1 MDKQIIKSYVFN
13 ILAIILIFVLLK
25 ILIAT
30 GILSRY
36 YIGIV
41 IFIGINIILATS
53 LNLATGFLGQL
64 ALGHAGFMAVGA
76 YASAITAIALKPTF
90 LPYLESLFPPILIL
104 GFIPI
109 GFIPGLI
116 VLLISLVV
124 AGIFAGI
131 VGIVIGIPALRLR
144 GDYLGIIT
152 LGFGEV
158 IRVFINNMKALTG
171 GAQGLTGIP
180 RISNFDNVFW
190 ITVIVVGILYTLTH
204 SRQGRAIIS
213 IREDEI
219 AAESVGINTTK
230 YKVMGFAIAAFF
242 AGIGGGLYAH
252 YIAFLDPNTFNF
264 MRSVEIL
271 VIVVL
276 GGMGSLTG
284 SVVAAIVLTILP
296 EALRDFANF
305 RLLIYSGLLVIMMIF
320 RPQGIFGT
328 SEFSMSEFIHKI
340 KHNQIFSPGKEV
352 KEGK

>member
-1 MDKQIIKSYVFN
+1 MKTNIKRSYAFN
-13 ILAIILIFVLLK
+13 IISIILLFIVMKVLMSAN
-25 ILIAT
+25 ILT
-30 GILSRY
+30 RY
-36 YIGIV
+36 YTGIV
-41 IFIGINIILATS
+41 IFICINVVLATS
-53 LNLATGFLGQL
+53 LNLATGYLGQL
-64 ALGHAGFMAVGA
+64 ALGHAGFMAVGS
-76 YASAITAIALKPTF
+76 YASAITAIALKTAG
-90 LPYLESLFPPILIL
+90 LPDIVMLI
-104 GFIPI
+104 
-109 GFIPGLI
+109 
-116 VLLISLVV
+116 ISLTV
-124 AGIFAGI
+124 AGIVAGL
-131 VGIVIGIPALRLR
+131 VGIAIGIPALRLR

-158 IRVFINNMKALTG
+158 IRVVINNMGGLTG

-180 RISNFDNVFW
+180 RIVSFDSVFW
-190 ITVIVVGILYTLTH
+190 ITVLVVGILYTLTH

-219 AAESVGINTTK
+219 AAEAVGIQTTR

-284 SVVAAIVLTILP
+284 SIVAAIILTILP
-296 EALRDFANF
+296 EALRDFAEY
-305 RLLIYSGLLVIMMIF
+305 RLLIYSGLLVVMMIF

-328 SEFSMSEFIHKI
+328 HEFSMSQFIHKLR
-340 KHNQIFSPGKEV
+340 HNQIISPRKEV
-352 KEGK
+352 KEGE

>member
-1 MDKQIIKSYVFN
+1 MAKKNIKNYLLNLGAIFLLY
-13 ILAIILIFVLLK
+13 ILLKLAISNGLLN
-25 ILIAT
+25 
-30 GILSRY
+30 RY
-36 YIGIV
+36 YVGIIV
-41 IFIGINIILATS
+41 FIGINIVLATS

-64 ALGHAGFMAVGA
+64 ALGHAGFMAIGA
-76 YASAITAIALKPTF
+76 YVSAITAISLKSS
-90 LPYLESLFPPILIL
+90 LPSTIL
-104 GFIPI
+104 
-109 GFIPGLI
+109 LI
-116 VLLISLVV
+116 VSILA
-124 AGIFAGI
+124 AGVFAGI
-131 VGIVIGIPALRLR
+131 IGILIGIPALRLK

-158 IRVFINNMKALTG
+158 IRVFINNIKITG

-180 RISNFDNVFW
+180 RISNIDNVFW
-190 ITVIVVGILYTLTH
+190 ITIIVVTILYTLTN
-204 SRQGRAIIS
+204 SRHGRAIIS

-219 AAESVGINTTK
+219 AAEAVGIQTTK

-242 AGIGGGLYAH
+242 AGIGGGMYAH

-284 SVVAAIVLTILP
+284 SVIAAIVLTILP

-305 RLLIYSGLLVIMMIF
+305 RMLIYSGILVIMMIF

-328 SEFSMSEFIHKI
+328 HEFSLSKFLYKLT
-340 KHNQIFSPGKEV
+340 HNQIISPRKDL
-352 KEGK
+352 KEGE

>member
-1 MDKQIIKSYVFN
+1 MAKISIKNYIMN
-13 ILAIILIFVLLK
+13 LIAILLLFILLK
-25 ILIAT
+25 YFISN
-30 GILSRY
+30 GVLSRY
-36 YIGIV
+36 YVGII
-41 IFIGINIILATS
+41 IFICINIVLATS

-64 ALGHAGFMAVGA
+64 ALGHAGFMAIGA
-76 YASAITAIALKPTF
+76 YVSAIVAIALKGSAFQASVVTLSNSIG
-90 LPYLESLFPPILIL
+90 LPSLANTIMLIISLIL
-104 GFIPI
+104 
-109 GFIPGLI
+109 
-116 VLLISLVV
+116 

-131 VGIVIGIPALRLR
+131 IGILIGIPALRLK

-158 IRVFINNMKALTG
+158 IRVFINNIKMTG

-180 RISNFDNVFW
+180 RISNIDNVFW
-190 ITVIVVGILYTLTH
+190 ITVIVVTVLYTLTN
-204 SRQGRAIIS
+204 SRHGRAIIS

-219 AAESVGINTTK
+219 AAEAVGIQTTR

-242 AGIGGGLYAH
+242 AGIGGGMYAH

-284 SVVAAIVLTILP
+284 SVLAAIVLTIMP
-296 EALRDFANF
+296 EALRDFANY

-328 SEFSMSEFIHKI
+328 HEFSLSQFIYKI
-340 KHNQIFSPGKEV
+340 RHNQILSPRKEV
-352 KEGK
+352 KEGE

>member
-1 MDKQIIKSYVFN
+1 MKS
-13 ILAIILIFVLLK
+13 ILENPAVPEAIVELGALI
-25 ILIAT
+25 
-30 GILSRY
+30 
-36 YIGIV
+36 
-41 IFIGINIILATS
+41 
-53 LNLATGFLGQL
+53 
-64 ALGHAGFMAVGA
+64 
-76 YASAITAIALKPTF
+76 
-90 LPYLESLFPPILIL
+90 
-104 GFIPI
+104 
-109 GFIPGLI
+109 
-116 VLLISLVV
+116 ISLIV
-124 AGIFAGI
+124 AGIVAGI
-131 VGIVIGIPALRLR
+131 VGILIGIPALRLR

-158 IRVFINNMKALTG
+158 IRVIINNMGDMTG

-180 RISNFDNVFW
+180 RIANFDNVFW
-190 ITVIVVGILYTLTH
+190 ITVLVVAILYTLTH

-219 AAESVGINTTK
+219 AAEAVGIQTTR

-252 YIAFLDPNTFNF
+252 YIAFLDPNTFGF

-284 SVVAAIVLTILP
+284 SVVASIVLTILP

-305 RLLIYSGLLVIMMIF
+305 RLLIYSGLLVVMMIF

-328 SEFSMSEFIHKI
+328 HEFSMSKIHT
-340 KHNQIFSPGKEV
+340 QA
-352 KEGK
+352 

>member
-1 MDKQIIKSYVFN
+1 MNTNIKRSYTFN
-13 ILAIILIFVLLK
+13 IVSIILLFIVMKVLISAN
-25 ILIAT
+25 ILT
-30 GILSRY
+30 RY
-36 YIGIV
+36 YTGIV
-41 IFIGINIILATS
+41 IFICINIVLATS
-53 LNLATGFLGQL
+53 LNLATGYLGQL

-76 YASAITAIALKPTF
+76 YASAITAIALKPTLYAHLKSLQLPEYLDF
-90 LPYLESLFPPILIL
+90 LP
-104 GFIPI
+104 
-109 GFIPGLI
+109 GLVI
-116 VLLISLVV
+116 LLISLTV
-124 AGIFAGI
+124 AGIVAGL
-131 VGIVIGIPALRLR
+131 VGIAIGIPALRLR

-158 IRVFINNMKALTG
+158 IRVVINNMRGLTG

-180 RISNFDNVFW
+180 RISSFNSVFW
-190 ITVIVVGILYTLTH
+190 ITVLVVGILYTLTH

-219 AAESVGINTTK
+219 AAEAVGIQTTR

-252 YIAFLDPNTFNF
+252 YIAVLDPNTFGF

-284 SVVAAIVLTILP
+284 SIIAAILLTILP
-296 EALRDFANF
+296 EALRDFAEY
-305 RLLIYSGLLVIMMIF
+305 RLLIYSGLLVVMMIF

-328 SEFSMSEFIHKI
+328 HEFSMSKFVHKLR
-340 KHNQIFSPGKEV
+340 HNQIISPRKEI
-352 KEGK
+352 KEGE

>member
-1 MDKQIIKSYVFN
+1 MKKNIKRSYLFN
-13 ILAIILIFVLLK
+13 IASIIILFIVMKVLISAN
-25 ILIAT
+25 ILT
-30 GILSRY
+30 RY
-36 YIGIV
+36 YTGIV
-41 IFIGINIILATS
+41 IFILINIVLSTS
-53 LNLATGFLGQL
+53 LNLATGYLGQL

-76 YASAITAIALKPTF
+76 YASAITAIALKPAMNSM
-90 LPYLESLFPPILIL
+90 LETAAVPEAMVEL
-104 GFIPI
+104 GA
-109 GFIPGLI
+109 L
-116 VLLISLVV
+116 VISLIV
-124 AGIFAGI
+124 AGIVAGL
-131 VGIVIGIPALRLR
+131 VGIAIGIPALRLR

-158 IRVFINNMKALTG
+158 IRVIINNMGGLTG

-180 RISNFDNVFW
+180 RIANFDNVFW

-219 AAESVGINTTK
+219 AAEAVGIQTTK
-230 YKVMGFAIAAFF
+230 FKVMGFAIAAFF

-252 YIAFLDPNTFNF
+252 YIAFLDPNTFGF

-284 SVVAAIVLTILP
+284 SIIAAIILTILP
-296 EALRDFANF
+296 EALRDFAEY

-328 SEFSMSEFIHKI
+328 HEFSMSEFIHKLR
-340 KHNQIFSPGKEV
+340 HNQIISPRKEV
-352 KEGK
+352 KEGE

>member
-1 MDKQIIKSYVFN
+1 MKQNTKKSYIFN
-13 ILAIILIFVLLK
+13 ISSIILLFVLMK
-25 ILIAT
+25 ILMSAN
-30 GILSRY
+30 ILTKY
-36 YIGIV
+36 YTGIV
-41 IFIGINIILATS
+41 IFICINIILAAS
-53 LNLATGFLGQL
+53 LNLATGYLGQL

-76 YASAITAIALKPTF
+76 YASAITAIAIKPSIVEFCSTLPEGIKF
-90 LPYLESLFPPILIL
+90 LINPATVILLTSLI
-104 GFIPI
+104 
-109 GFIPGLI
+109 
-116 VLLISLVV
+116 V
-124 AGIFAGI
+124 AGIIAGL
-131 VGIVIGIPALRLR
+131 VGIAIGIPALRLR

-158 IRVFINNMKALTG
+158 IRVVINNIKPITG
-171 GAQGLTGIP
+171 GAQGLSGIP
-180 RISNFDNVFW
+180 RITTFNNVYW
-190 ITVIVVGILYTLTH
+190 ITVVVVTILYTLTH

-219 AAESVGINTTK
+219 AAEAVGIRTTK

-252 YIAFLDPNTFNF
+252 YIAFLDPNTFGF

-284 SVVAAIVLTILP
+284 SIIAAILLTILP
-296 EALRDFANF
+296 EALRDFAEY

-328 SEFSMSEFIHKI
+328 HEFSMSGFIHKLR
-340 KHNQIFSPGKEV
+340 HNQIISPRKEV
-352 KEGK
+352 KEGE